1 MSKLESMRGQKNTTF
16 VRVCDSVRSVN
27 FDERAE
33 IVDETFAGVD
43 E

>member
-1 MSKLESMRGQKNTTF
+1 MAF
-16 VRVCDSVRSVN
+16 VNVCKPVRSVN
-27 FDERAE
+27 FDEWAE